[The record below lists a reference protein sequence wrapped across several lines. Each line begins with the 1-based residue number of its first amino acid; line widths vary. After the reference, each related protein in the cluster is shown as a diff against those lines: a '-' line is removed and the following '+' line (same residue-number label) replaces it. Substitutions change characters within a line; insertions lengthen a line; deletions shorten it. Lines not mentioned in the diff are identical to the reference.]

1 MIESEEFNIFVRP
14 QSINIKREMSLLARL
29 SPENHLTRIQQYF
42 SFMGVISDP
51 IIQEQNSQIT
61 SFKIA
66 ATQMNVTLRKFK
78 THLDLME
85 GDFE

>member
-1 MIESEEFNIFVRP
+1 
-14 QSINIKREMSLLARL
+14 
-29 SPENHLTRIQQYF
+29 
-42 SFMGVISDP
+42 MGVISDP